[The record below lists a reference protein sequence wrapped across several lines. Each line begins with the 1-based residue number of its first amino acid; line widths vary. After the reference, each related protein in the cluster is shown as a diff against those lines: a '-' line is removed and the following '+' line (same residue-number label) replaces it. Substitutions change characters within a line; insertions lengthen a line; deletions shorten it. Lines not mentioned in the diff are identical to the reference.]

1 MNVYTYKS
9 SSESLGIRELKHRR
23 SRSGRRRG
31 TKVAK
36 MDVANYLLTCSFWSP
51 EHVTSPLSW
60 VGHIP
65 FAFWIMEA
73 ASPGVL
79 VELAVLPSTRL

>member
-1 MNVYTYKS
+1 MTVYTYKS
-9 SSESLGIRELKHRR
+9 SSELLGIRELNRR
-23 SRSGRRRG
+23 RPRPGRRRG

-36 MDVANYLLTCSFWSP
+36 MDVANCLSTCSFWSP

-73 ASPGVL
+73 ANPGVL